1 MKYRIVKHNKLNWVI
16 QEWQDAGA
24 EITRGRHVGK
34 ETKGLWKIPKVF
46 YPSLRRAALDLLD
59 IAAGDAL
66 LSGEA
71 QSVLDALKIAETRVQ
86 ATLAVIDMGV
96 ACPPPLSISED

>member
-1 MKYRIVKHNKLNWVI
+1 MKYRIVKHNKLNWAI
-16 QEWQDAGA
+16 QEWQEEGA
-24 EITRGRHVGK
+24 AITRGRHTGK
-34 ETKGLWKIPKVF
+34 ATKGLWKIPKAF
-46 YPSLRRAALDLLD
+46 YPSIKRAALDLID

-71 QSVLDALKIAETRVQ
+71 TSIVQAIEIAEKRVQ

-96 ACPPPLSISED
+96 GMPTPAVTE